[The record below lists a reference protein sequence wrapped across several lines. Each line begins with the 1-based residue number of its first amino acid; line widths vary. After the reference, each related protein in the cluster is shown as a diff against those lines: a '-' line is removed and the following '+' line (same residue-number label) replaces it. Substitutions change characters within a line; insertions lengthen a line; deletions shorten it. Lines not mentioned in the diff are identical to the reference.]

1 MKRLF
6 YLTMALVLLVGIVP
20 VSGISQANV
29 EATTNPTA
37 IFYAA
42 DGMRQDLMERYA
54 AEGSMPTYA
63 ALMAQGVAGNNGV
76 VQAFPPNTGVGWYTL
91 ATGAYPGETGS
102 TNNTYFRTGDTFQ
115 QPDSCLYLRACCR
128 RIQLRKLPNGLA
140 RKSSQWSGRVGRAPP
155 PNCKV
160 RS

>member
-42 DGMRQDLMERYA
+42 DGMRHDLMERYA

-76 VQAFPPNTGVGWYTL
+76 VQAFPPNTGVGISSWSCARAASQFL
-91 ATGAYPGETGS
+91 EPPGGS
-102 TNNTYFRTGDTFQ
+102 RDC
-115 QPDSCLYLRACCR
+115 P
-128 RIQLRKLPNGLA
+128 RILIPNGNP
-140 RKSSQWSGRVGRAPP
+140 APAKCDWP
-155 PNCKV
+155 
-160 RS
+160 R